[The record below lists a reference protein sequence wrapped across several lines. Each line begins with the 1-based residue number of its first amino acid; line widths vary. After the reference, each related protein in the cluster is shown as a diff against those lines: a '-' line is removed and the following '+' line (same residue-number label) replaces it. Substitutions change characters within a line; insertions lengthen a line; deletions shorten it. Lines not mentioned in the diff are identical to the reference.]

1 MKLTK
6 LFLLFL
12 FFSIKGFSQ
21 QAVLTSSGEK
31 VILNFLSSLGG
42 TVSGTL
48 TTKAGINN
56 TGTITNTGAFINNGN
71 LTVNGNGTITGT
83 LTTSGTINDLTVSRG
98 GGNVNGNTAVGGSA
112 LNANNN
118 TGINNAAF
126 GSEALLLNQGGGHNT
141 ALGKDALRT
150 NVSGNYS
157 TAVGYQSLNVNTVSN
172 NTAIG
177 YRSMF
182 TNSSGTDNTAIGYQS
197 LDGNSTGT
205 QNTAIGAKANMGLVD
220 LSNTTAIGYFAIAT
234 TSNTIQLGNAYITKI
249 NTSGAITAGGMQNT
263 PIGSSIANT
272 GAFTTLAVSD
282 ATTLSSTLA
291 VAGTTNIGTN
301 TSIASAL
308 LQVSSTTQGFLP
320 PRMTGAQRV
329 AISAPVSG
337 LVVWCSNCGNN
348 GELQVY
354 NGTTWTNMIGGTAAV
369 IPPTYIIGESALGG
383 KIAYILQPLDPGY
396 NADVQHGLVATAADI
411 STGAAWGCSG
421 TLISGA
427 DATALGTGNQN
438 TIDIMN
444 GCITAG
450 IAAALGGDLVQGGYS
465 DWYLPSKDELNILY
479 LNREAI
485 GGFSFVYYWSSTES
499 DSTTAFYLYFGG
511 GGTSNAIK
519 STSSN
524 FHVRAIRAF

>member
-12 FFSIKGFSQ
+12 FLSLKGFSQ

-42 TVSGTL
+42 TITGTLVVTGNTTISGTTTL
-48 TTKAGINN
+48 TGVNN
-56 TGTITNTGAFINNGN
+56 TGTITNTGSLINNGK
-71 LTVNGNGTITGT
+71 LI
-83 LTTSGTINDLTVSRG
+83 
-98 GGNVNGNTAVGGSA
+98 VGA
-112 LNANNN
+112 L
-118 TGINNAAF
+118 
-126 GSEALLLNQGGGHNT
+126 
-141 ALGKDALRT
+141 
-150 NVSGNYS
+150 S
-157 TAVGYQSLNVNTVSN
+157 TAS
-172 NTAIG
+172 
-177 YRSMF
+177 
-182 TNSSGTDNTAIGYQS
+182 
-197 LDGNSTGT
+197 
-205 QNTAIGAKANMGLVD
+205 
-220 LSNTTAIGYFAIAT
+220 
-234 TSNTIQLGNAYITKI
+234 
-249 NTSGAITAGGMQNT
+249 
-263 PIGSSIANT
+263 
-272 GAFTTLAVSD
+272 
-282 ATTLSSTLA
+282 
-291 VAGTTNIGTN
+291 
-301 TSIASAL
+301 ASAVL
-308 LQVSSTTQGFLP
+308 EVSSTSQGFLP
-320 PRMTGAQRV
+320 PRMTIAQRD
-329 AISAPVSG
+329 AISSTVAG
-337 LVVWCSNCGNN
+337 LVMWCSNCGNY